1 MNMKNSISTAFT
13 KNLGLKFLAFII
25 SIGLW
30 LYVNFG
36 NYVPINVYKTVHIE
50 HEEKGYVYIVEPR
63 SVVLKILVVDRI
75 LNQNLLKQTE
85 AFIDARVLKD
95 GINIAKVNIKTPI
108 PILMKPDKSESVY
121 VRVIVKKKDQK

>member
-1 MNMKNSISTAFT
+1 MNAKTNLSSVFT

-50 HEEKGYVYIVEPR
+50 HKEKDYTYKVEPKN
-63 SVVLKILVVDRI
+63 VVLRILVVDRI
-75 LNQNLLKQTE
+75 LNQKLLKNTK
-85 AFIDARVLKD
+85 AFIDARMLKD
-95 GINIAKVNIKTPI
+95 GINIAKVNIKVPI
-108 PILMKPDKSESVY
+108 PFLIKPDASESVY
-121 VRVIVKKKDQK
+121 VRVIVMKKAQK